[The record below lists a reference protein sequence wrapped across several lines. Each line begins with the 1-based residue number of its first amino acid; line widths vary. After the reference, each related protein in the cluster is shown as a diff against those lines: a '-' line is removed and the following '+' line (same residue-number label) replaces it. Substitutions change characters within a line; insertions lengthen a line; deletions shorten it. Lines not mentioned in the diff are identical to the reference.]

1 MGIFNGTIRIYTP
14 EDLSPE
20 FKAAVGSVLNEERGG
35 GYWVWKSYII
45 NDMLN
50 KLNEDDI
57 LLYADAGCTL
67 QPKGVPRLKE
77 YVEMISKASGKSII
91 GMRLPFP
98 ERLWTSSAIFEHF
111 GLTPED
117 ERWTTNQLLGGVS
130 MYRKCKESL
139 EFVSAWLKK
148 AMEHPR
154 LFTDENNEESKVKN
168 PGFTQNRH
176 DQSVFSILLKS
187 PPYKDSAVIINEE
200 IEVGGEYLP
209 KPDASALPIIASR
222 KKG

>member
-1 MGIFNGTIRIYTP
+1 MGVFNGTIRTYSP

-20 FKAAVGSVLNEERGG
+20 FKAAVGSVLNESRGG

-45 NDMLN
+45 NDMLS

-57 LLYADAGCTL
+57 LLYADAGCVL

-77 YVEMISKASGKSII
+77 YFEMISKASGKSII

-98 ERLWTSSAIFEHF
+98 EQKWTSSAIFEHF

-139 EFVSAWLKK
+139 EFVSAWLKMAK
-148 AMEHPR
+148 EHPR

-176 DQSVFSILLKS
+176 DQSIFSILLKS
-187 PPYKDSAVIINEE
+187 PPYKDSAVIMDEE
-200 IEVGGEYLP
+200 IELAAEYLP
-209 KPDASALPIIASR
+209 KADPSALPILASR
-222 KKG
+222 KKD